1 MLKIIKNADE
11 MKAVYREIKTGNK
24 KTGFIPTM
32 GALHQGHLS
41 LVTNCKSDNNISI
54 ASIFINPLQFNE
66 SDDFQKYPRTIE
78 EDIEKL
84 RNITCDYLFLPS
96 EKDVYPDEKSRILD
110 FNIGYLENVYEGQVR
125 PGHFKGVALVVNRL
139 FELIQPDF
147 AYFGQK
153 DYQQFL
159 VLQKMVQENDLK
171 IKIKMCPVIRE
182 DDGLAMS
189 SRNRFLTD
197 DQRKDAASLYQALN
211 LLKVNYQK
219 KPIDLIK
226 KDAIKKIELNK
237 DFKVEYL
244 DVCDSTT
251 LKPVDEWNDA
261 EALVA
266 IVAVRL
272 PGLRLIDNILIN

>member
-1 MLKIIKNADE
+1 

-125 PGHFKGVALVVNRL
+125 PGHFKGVALVVKRL

-197 DQRKDAASLYQALN
+197 DQRKDAASIYQALN

-226 KDAIKKIELNK
+226 KEAVKKIELNK